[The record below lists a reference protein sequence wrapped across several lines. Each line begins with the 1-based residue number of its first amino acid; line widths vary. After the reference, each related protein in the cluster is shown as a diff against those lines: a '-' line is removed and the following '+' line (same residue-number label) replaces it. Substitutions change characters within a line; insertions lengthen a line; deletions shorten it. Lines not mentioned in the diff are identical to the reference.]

1 MRTTFAENG
10 LYCTDK
16 KATYIPHL
24 TVAKTSKTSGR
35 KRVKVIDPECYEK
48 YKHDCFGVQPVN
60 TLELLSMTLP
70 ADEQGYYH
78 CFSRETFTAGT
89 GTTQSHQ
96 EDSVTDVKITGDD
109 NDDKE
114 ENMKVMSAPC
124 TAVKFTPRV
133 LLTKKQDETETT
145 NTAVPPTKTE
155 MDLTE
160 Q

>member
-1 MRTTFAENG
+1 
-10 LYCTDK
+10 
-16 KATYIPHL
+16 
-24 TVAKTSKTSGR
+24 
-35 KRVKVIDPECYEK
+35 
-48 YKHDCFGVQPVN
+48 
-60 TLELLSMTLP
+60 MTLP